1 MTYNVTSPTIALL
14 KVIFYHDYTLPQF
27 FSYSIDYMVNWQVA
41 IMHKHK
47 LIELR
52 KIVEEK
58 IGSLREEVEIAT
70 NVKPNP
76 SYISD
81 RKDEIEFL
89 QWVTRIIKPILNHD
103 NDEPQQLGAIKMRVE
118 LADTIRF
125 ENLMNERVQELN
137 LKLKES
143 NNLRES
149 DILINEIDTLE
160 STLGRLSDLK
170 YGDKAR
176 AIEIA
181 EANNNFQQAN
191 RLRKQLIKIQDMELE
206 IGTQIQMQK

>member
-1 MTYNVTSPTIALL
+1 MR
-14 KVIFYHDYTLPQF
+14 
-27 FSYSIDYMVNWQVA
+27 
-41 IMHKHK
+41 KHK

-52 KIVEEK
+52 KIIDER
-58 IGSLREEVEIAT
+58 IGSLIEEVEIAT
-70 NVKPNP
+70 NVKLNP
-76 SYISD
+76 LYIAD

-89 QWVTRIIKPILNHD
+89 RWTATIINSILSRDIDRKQVQLGTTKMRLELTDTIEFENILN
-103 NDEPQQLGAIKMRVE
+103 
-118 LADTIRF
+118 
-125 ENLMNERVQELN
+125 ERIQELN

-160 STLGRLSDLK
+160 SILGRLADLK

-181 EANNNFQQAN
+181 EANNNYQQAN
-191 RLRKQLIKIQDMELE
+191 RLRKQLIRIQDTEDE
-206 IGTQIQMQK
+206 ISAQIQN